1 MDGLVLDHARA
12 SQETRDD
19 GGALAGRVFA
29 SLFRDWRLHTFG
41 CVHVAARKGDPV
53 FIGDSLADVV
63 VAIAGAAT
71 RDRCVRGTG
80 WPPGGTR

>member
-1 MDGLVLDHARA
+1 MDGLVLEDART
-12 SQETRDD
+12 SQETRADR
-19 GGALAGRVFA
+19 GALAERVSA
-29 SLFRDWRLHTFG
+29 SLFRDWQLRTFG

-80 WPPGGTR
+80 WPPGSTR